1 MKVLYTALLFVVFQ
15 THANPITEDKYWG
28 FEEFPVKSVGMCRV
42 TEFPALEFHFRC
54 RSQDDFD
61 EARALLMKVRVLEF
75 NGYTQDFR
83 DLPEYISFWLKL
95 RNPETPVIW
104 RCVP

>member
-15 THANPITEDKYWG
+15 AHANPITEDKYWG

-54 RSQDDFD
+54 RSQEDFNTAH
-61 EARALLMKVRVLEF
+61 EMLMKTRLLAF
-75 NGYTQDFR
+75 NGYTRDFR
-83 DLPEYISFWLKL
+83 DLPEYISFWVKL
-95 RNPETPVIW
+95 HDPKAFHAW
-104 RCVP
+104 RCVQ